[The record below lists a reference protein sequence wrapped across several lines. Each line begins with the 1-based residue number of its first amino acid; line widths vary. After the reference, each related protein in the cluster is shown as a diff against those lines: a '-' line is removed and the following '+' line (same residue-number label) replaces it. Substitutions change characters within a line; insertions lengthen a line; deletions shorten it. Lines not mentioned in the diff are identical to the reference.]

1 MPGNQ
6 PRPLDTRT
14 RDQWLQAASHREPP
28 RPRDTM
34 TLRNYLASKNPRKYR
49 KLVELMRWAEGELQP
64 LGMNPE
70 DVRWILP

>member
-1 MPGNQ
+1 
-6 PRPLDTRT
+6 
-14 RDQWLQAASHREPP
+14 
-28 RPRDTM
+28 M